1 MRGVRVRPRALAA
14 AIAVGVTALAT
25 AAVAAATATP
35 SGSAQRGAFDKKVAM
50 IIAQGGLGDKSYND
64 LANAGLKRAE
74 AKYGF
79 TAQRIQSADIV
90 SQGPAILQQACTSGF
105 DLVIDLEFSTSDA
118 LQSTAKSC
126 PNTQWTFL
134 NLPLKASNV
143 TGIVFAEHEGS
154 YLAGALA
161 ALATQDTSIP
171 GINVQHTIGV
181 IGGTKSTGI
190 DKFLVG
196 YVQGARAIDPKVKVL
211 VKYSNNFGDP
221 AKGKQITEAMFDQG
235 ADIVY
240 QVAGGTGLGVIQAA
254 KARHRYAIGVDTDQA
269 YLAPKNVLTS
279 MVKRSDLAVYD
290 SVQMLADGTLGNK
303 VVNLDLKAGGVGLGK
318 VAASVPKKDVARVN
332 ALKTGIISGKIKV
345 WNEIDQGYPP
355 WFKKG

>member
-1 MRGVRVRPRALAA
+1 MGGKRVRLLGLAMLVGLGLAA
-14 AIAVGVTALAT
+14 YGAT
-25 AAVAAATATP
+25 TVAGAPDRVARR
-35 SGSAQRGAFDKKVAM
+35 SAFDKKVAM
-50 IIAQGGLGDKSYND
+50 IIAQGGLGDKAYND
-64 LANAGLKRAE
+64 FANAGLQRAE
-74 AKYGF
+74 SKYGF
-79 TAQRIQSADIV
+79 HAQRIQSADIV
-90 SQGPAILQQACTSGF
+90 SQGAAILQQACQAGF

-118 LQSTAKSC
+118 LQKTAPGC
-126 PNTQWTFL
+126 PKTQWTFL

-143 TGIVFAEHEGS
+143 TGIVFAEHQGS

-161 ALATQDTSIP
+161 ALATRDTKIP
-171 GINVQHTIGV
+171 GINARHVIGV

-196 YVQGARAIDPKVKVL
+196 YIQGARRIDPKIRVL

-254 KARHRYAIGVDTDQA
+254 KQRRRYAIGVDTDQSS
-269 YLAPKNVLTS
+269 LAPKNVLTS
-279 MVKRSDLAVYD
+279 MVKRSDLAAFK

-318 VAASVPKKDVARVN
+318 IATAVPRKDVGIVRG
-332 ALKTGIISGKIKV
+332 LERQIISGKIKV
-345 WNEIDQGYPP
+345 WNVIDQGYPS
-355 WFKKG
+355 WFK

>member
-1 MRGVRVRPRALAA
+1 MGGKPVRLLCLAGLMGLALVAYGAA
-14 AIAVGVTALAT
+14 S
-25 AAVAAATATP
+25 VAGAPGRVAH
-35 SGSAQRGAFDKKVAM
+35 QGAFDKKVAM
-50 IIAQGGLGDKSYND
+50 IIAQGGLGDKAYND
-64 LANAGLKRAE
+64 FANAGLQRAE

-90 SQGPAILQQACTSGF
+90 SQGAAILQQACQAGF

-118 LQSTAKSC
+118 LQKTASGC
-126 PNTQWTFL
+126 PKTQWTFL

-154 YLAGALA
+154 YLAGALS
-161 ALATQDTSIP
+161 ALATRNTTIP
-171 GINVQHTIGV
+171 GINARHVIGV

-196 YVQGARAIDPKVKVL
+196 YIQGARRIDPKIKVL

-254 KARHRYAIGVDTDQA
+254 KARHRYAVGVDTDQSS
-269 YLAPKNVLTS
+269 LAPKNVLTS
-279 MVKRSDLAVYD
+279 MVKRSDLAAFK

-318 VAASVPKKDVARVN
+318 IISVVPRKDVSIVRG
-332 ALKTGIISGKIKV
+332 LEKQIISGKIKV
-345 WNEIDQGYPP
+345 WNVIDQGYPS
-355 WFKKG
+355 WFK

>member
-1 MRGVRVRPRALAA
+1 MVGKRLKLLGLAMLVGLALAA
-14 AIAVGVTALAT
+14 VGAT
-25 AAVAAATATP
+25 SVAGAPGGAAR
-35 SGSAQRGAFDKKVAM
+35 RGALDKKVAM
-50 IIAQGGLGDKSYND
+50 IIAQGGLGDKAYND
-64 LANAGLKRAE
+64 FANAGLQRAE
-74 AKYGF
+74 AKYDF
-79 TAQRIQSADIV
+79 HAQRIQSADIV
-90 SQGPAILQQACTSGF
+90 SQGAAILQQACQAGF
-105 DLVIDLEFSTSDA
+105 DLVIDLEFSTADA
-118 LQSTAKSC
+118 LQKEAPSC
-126 PNTQWTFL
+126 PKTQWTFL
-134 NLPLKASNV
+134 NLPLKGSNV

-161 ALATQDTSIP
+161 ALVTQDTRIP
-171 GINVQHTIGV
+171 GINARHVIGV

-196 YVQGARAIDPKVKVL
+196 YIQGAHRIDPKTKVL

-254 KARHRYAIGVDTDQA
+254 KARHRYAIGVDTDQSS
-269 YLAPKNVLTS
+269 LAPSNVLTS
-279 MVKRSDLAVYD
+279 MVKRADLAAFK

-318 VAASVPKKDVARVN
+318 IAKTVPRKDVSVVRG
-332 ALKTGIISGKIKV
+332 LEKQIISGKIKV
-345 WNEIDQGYPP
+345 WNVIDQGYPS
-355 WFKKG
+355 WFK

>member
-1 MRGVRVRPRALAA
+1 VRPRALGALVALGVAA
-14 AIAVGVTALAT
+14 C
-25 AAVAAATATP
+25 AAATLAGAIAPAGTAGAP
-35 SGSAQRGAFDKKVAM
+35 ARAGAFDKKVAM

-90 SQGPAILQQACTSGF
+90 SQGPAILQQACSSGF
-105 DLVIDLEFSTSDA
+105 DLVVDLEFSTSDA
-118 LQSTAKSC
+118 LQKTAPGC

-134 NLPLKASNV
+134 NLPLKASNI
-143 TGIVFAEHEGS
+143 TGILFAEHEGS

-161 ALATQDTSIP
+161 ALVTQDPSIP
-171 GINVQHTIGV
+171 GINPQHTIGV

-196 YVQGARAIDPKVKVL
+196 YVQGARRIDKNVKVL

-221 AKGKQITEAMFDQG
+221 AKGKQIAEAMFDQG

-240 QVAGGTGLGVIQAA
+240 QVAGGTGLGIIQAA

-279 MVKRSDLAVYD
+279 MVKRSDLAVFD

-303 VVNLDLKAGGVGLGK
+303 VLNLDLKAGGVGLGK
-318 VAASVPKKDVARVN
+318 ILPSVPKKDVATVN
-332 ALKTGIISGKIKV
+332 RLKAQIIAGKIKV
-345 WNEIDQGYPP
+345 WNVIAQGYPP
-355 WFKKG
+355 WFKKA

>member
-1 MRGVRVRPRALAA
+1 MRGTRGRLILLTALAA
-14 AIAVGVTALAT
+14 VGLAVYG
-25 AAVAAATATP
+25 AATVAGAT
-35 SGSAQRGAFDKKVAM
+35 GAEKSAGREGALNKKVAM

-64 LANAGLKRAE
+64 LANSGLKRAE
-74 AKYGF
+74 AKFGF
-79 TAQRIQSADIV
+79 HAQRIQSADIV
-90 SQGPAILQQACTSGF
+90 SQGAAILQQACASGF

-118 LQSTAKSC
+118 LQKTAPTCPKS
-126 PNTQWTFL
+126 QWTFL
-134 NLPLKASNV
+134 NLPLKTSNI

-161 ALATQDTSIP
+161 ALVTQDTKMP
-171 GINVQHTIGV
+171 GINAKNTIGV
-181 IGGTKSTGI
+181 IGGTKSIGI
-190 DKFLVG
+190 DKFIAG
-196 YVQGARAIDPKVKVL
+196 YIQGARKVDPTVKVL

-221 AKGKQITEAMFDQG
+221 AKGKQITEAMYDQG

-290 SVQMLADGTLGNK
+290 SVQMLANGTLGNK

-318 VAASVPKKDVARVN
+318 IVSGVPQTDVSQVRS
-332 ALKTGIISGKIKV
+332 LQRQIISGKIKV
-345 WNEIDQGYPP
+345 WNVISQGYPP

>member
-1 MRGVRVRPRALAA
+1 MVSKPVRLLCLAGMIGVGLAA
-14 AIAVGVTALAT
+14 YGAASVAGEPG
-25 AAVAAATATP
+25 AVARRNAL
-35 SGSAQRGAFDKKVAM
+35 DKKVAM
-50 IIAQGGLGDKSYND
+50 IIAQGGLGDKAYND
-64 LANAGLKRAE
+64 FANAGLQRAE
-74 AKYGF
+74 ARYGF
-79 TAQRIQSADIV
+79 HAQRIQSADIV
-90 SQGPAILQQACTSGF
+90 SQGEAILQQACQAGF

-118 LQSTAKSC
+118 LQKTASGC
-126 PNTQWTFL
+126 PKTQWTFL

-143 TGIVFAEHEGS
+143 TGILFAEHEGS

-161 ALATQDTSIP
+161 ALVTRDTKIP
-171 GINVQHTIGV
+171 GINPRHVIGV

-196 YVQGARAIDPKVKVL
+196 YKQGARRIDPKIKVL

-254 KARHRYAIGVDTDQA
+254 KARHRYAIGVDTDQSV
-269 YLAPKNVLTS
+269 LAPANVLTS
-279 MVKRSDLAVYD
+279 MVKRSDLAAFK
-290 SVQMLADGTLGNK
+290 SVQMLSDGTLGNK

-318 VAASVPKKDVARVN
+318 IASAVPRKDASIVRG
-332 ALKTGIISGKIKV
+332 LEKQIISGKIKV
-345 WNEIDQGYPP
+345 WNVIDQGYPS
-355 WFKKG
+355 WFK

>member
-1 MRGVRVRPRALAA
+1 MRAKRVRLLALGAVIALGLAA
-14 AIAVGVTALAT
+14 YG
-25 AAVAAATATP
+25 AATVAGATDP
-35 SGSAQRGAFDKKVAM
+35 QATGGRAAPLDKKVAM

-64 LANAGLKRAE
+64 LANTGLKRAE
-74 AKYGF
+74 ARWDFK
-79 TAQRIQSADIV
+79 AQRIQSPDIV
-90 SQGPAILQQACTSGF
+90 SQGAAILQQACAAGF
-105 DLVIDLEFSTSDA
+105 DLVVDLEFSTADA
-118 LQSTAKSC
+118 LQKAAPGCSD
-126 PNTQWTFL
+126 TQWTFL
-134 NLPLKASNV
+134 NLPLKTSNI

-161 ALATQDTSIP
+161 ALVTSDTSIA
-171 GINVQHTIGV
+171 GINPRRVIGV

-196 YVQGARAIDPKVKVL
+196 YVQGARRIDRNIKVL

-240 QVAGGTGLGVIQAA
+240 QVAGGTGLGIIQAA
-254 KARHRYAIGVDTDQA
+254 KSRNRYAIGVDTDQA

-290 SVQMLADGTLGNK
+290 SVRMLANGTLGNK

-318 VAASVPKKDVARVN
+318 IVAGAPKKDIARVN
-332 ALKTGIISGKIKV
+332 ALKAQIISGKIKV
-345 WNEIDQGYPP
+345 WNVITQGYPP